1 MSKFLNINGMS
12 VKIIDNSEKQATLS
26 QEDKDMDI
34 RAREAVKAAL
44 EKAKICRK
52 PIARYDIEAKR
63 AYIEDADGNRRYVE

>member
-44 EKAKICRK
+44 KKAKICRK